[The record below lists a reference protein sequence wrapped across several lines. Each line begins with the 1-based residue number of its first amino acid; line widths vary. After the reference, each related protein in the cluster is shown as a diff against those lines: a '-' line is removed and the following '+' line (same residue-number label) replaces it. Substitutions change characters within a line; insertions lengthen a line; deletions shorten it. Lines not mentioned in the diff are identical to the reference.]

1 MCCIVNPGSFQE
13 HPTHRVVAV
22 AAENETLR
30 EERHQKYLKTFTHVH
45 EQHTGQSNPSSSN
58 FGCDC
63 PVYIC
68 LKKKL
73 IWIFYA
79 TDEAGVTVISIK
91 HISLIYSVKVKCKII
106 NIPTY
111 SRSPCSCSSNILCP
125 INSTGPHIEVIK

>member
-30 EERHQKYLKTFTHVH
+30 EERHQKYLQTFTHVH
-45 EQHTGQSNPSSSN
+45 EQHTGQSNKFQQLWMRLS
-58 FGCDC
+58 
-63 PVYIC
+63 C
-68 LKKKL
+68 LYLPKKKL

>member
-30 EERHQKYLKTFTHVH
+30 EERHQKYLQTFTHVH
-45 EQHTGQSNPSSSN
+45 ENIQDNRIQVPATLDRLS
-58 FGCDC
+58 
-63 PVYIC
+63 C
-68 LKKKL
+68 LYLPKKKL